1 MRGMAW
7 YMYDSSLLNE
17 CPRRCTLFCRQV
29 VMLANKDATLASYVG
44 SDMLSMTI
52 RALSQ
57 SIAPTTTELLQLI
70 RDILAQQLGKTQ
82 GPTQV
87 LLSLPGVSE
96 ATLSQLSASFK
107 QTNSEKEQRN
117 ILKSFFLQAGALDI
131 VGGYGV
137 GSIQCIRGAGGPM
150 FSQLAQWPG
159 GTKSIKIAQP
169 MIKARGQSGGEA
181 DFGVTHMF
189 NLLMENNVV
198 H

>member
-1 MRGMAW
+1 
-7 YMYDSSLLNE
+7 
-17 CPRRCTLFCRQV
+17 
-29 VMLANKDATLASYVG
+29 MLASKDATLASYVG
-44 SDMLSMTI
+44 SDMLSVAI

-57 SIAPTTTELLQLI
+57 SMAPTTAELLQLI

-87 LLSLPGVSE
+87 LLSLPGVNE

-117 ILKSFFLQAGALDI
+117 ILKTFFLQAGTIWDGHSVMDNAHI
-131 VGGYGV
+131 VV
-137 GSIQCIRGAGGPM
+137 AAGGPM

-159 GTKSIKIAQP
+159 SIKAIKIAQP
-169 MIKARGQSGGEA
+169 VVKVARGQAGEA